1 MLAQLR
7 LPQITLSSPPPLLI
21 AHIEGHTNMQLKG
34 FRISPQNNYY
44 EGSYSQSEMHW
55 RRICATDKAKNM
67 QSLLPSNFSGSVLEV
82 GCGTGAVLAELASL
96 QIGTRHVGVDVTDPL
111 SNPEPSALELD
122 LRTFD
127 GMTLPFESRSFD
139 LVFAS
144 HVVEHVLHPRAFL
157 LELQR
162 VSRYLLYVEV
172 PCELHKRATHRTL
185 QAGLDIG
192 HINPFSRETFLL
204 LLQSTG
210 LEVEKLQLFDHS
222 LAVYEFSNSSLV
234 ARAKRAIKSGLLAI
248 EPRFAA
254 QLFTYHCGALATCGK
269 SPPPPYHPGEL

>member
-1 MLAQLR
+1 
-7 LPQITLSSPPPLLI
+7 
-21 AHIEGHTNMQLKG
+21 MQLSG
-34 FRISPQNNYY
+34 FKISPQNVHY
-44 EGSYSQSEMHW
+44 EGSYSPSEMHW
-55 RRICATDKAKNM
+55 RRICAADKAKNI

-82 GCGTGAVLAELASL
+82 GCGTGAVLAALAKH

-111 SNPEPSALELD
+111 EHAEPSALQLD

-127 GMTLPFESRSFD
+127 GVTLPFESRSFD

-162 VSRYLLYVEV
+162 VSRHLLYVEV
-172 PCELHKRATHRTL
+172 PCELHKRATHKSL

-222 LAVYEFSNSSLV
+222 LAVYEHSNTNVV
-234 ARAKRAIKSGLLAI
+234 ARAKHAIKSGLLALSPTLA
-248 EPRFAA
+248 EQF
-254 QLFTYHCGALATCGK
+254 FTYHCGAIARCTN
-269 SPPPPYHPGEL
+269 